1 MAPGSSLWHH
11 AALVRPGLCGIA
23 AAMTQKFTILL
34 AGELTATDR
43 LRHQIGGSRVIA
55 ADGGMTHA
63 AALGLVPEL
72 WLGDFDSSDEALV
85 ARYADVP
92 RQPYPVAKNATDGEL
107 AVDEAVRL
115 GATELVLAGGFG
127 GQADHAFA
135 HLMLLLQLKARGIR
149 VMLSSGHE
157 EAWPL
162 LDDSVE
168 IELPPASRL
177 SILPVTDLERI
188 SIEGVRWPL
197 TDRDVMLGS
206 TLTLSNEVQTSPA
219 RVSVAAGKAIVLAYP
234 V

>member
-1 MAPGSSLWHH
+1 
-11 AALVRPGLCGIA
+11 
-23 AAMTQKFTILL
+23 MTQKFTLLL
-34 AGELTATDR
+34 AGDLTVTDR
-43 LRHQIGGSRVIA
+43 LQAQIGGSRIIA
-55 ADGGMTHA
+55 ADGGMAHA
-63 AALGLVPEL
+63 AALGVLPEL
-72 WLGDFDSSDEALV
+72 WLGDFDSSDEALI

-92 RQPYPVAKNATDGEL
+92 RQSHPVAKDATDGEL

-115 GATELVLAGGFG
+115 GAGELLLVGGFG

-135 HLMLLLQLKARGIR
+135 HMMLLLRLKTLGMR

-168 IELPPASRL
+168 IDVPPGSRM

-188 SIEGVRWPL
+188 TIEGVRWPL
-197 TDRDVMLGS
+197 TDRNVMLGS
-206 TLTLSNEVQTSPA
+206 TLTLSNEVETSPA
-219 RVSVAAGKAIVLAYP
+219 RVSVAAGKAIVLVYP